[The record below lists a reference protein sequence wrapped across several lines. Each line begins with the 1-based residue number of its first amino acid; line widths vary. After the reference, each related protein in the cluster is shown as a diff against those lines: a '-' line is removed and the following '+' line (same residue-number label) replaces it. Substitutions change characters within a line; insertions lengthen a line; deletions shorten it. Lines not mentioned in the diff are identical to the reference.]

1 MPEFSLC
8 PNPHCDRPQN
18 HLAAEQCDCCGENL
32 LLKDQYRMVELLGQ
46 GGFGRTFKAIDI
58 THPQQK
64 YCAIKQFFP
73 QQAHETEKAAEL
85 FEQESQRL
93 QTLGNHEQIPALYDY
108 FKAGDRQ
115 YLVQEFIDGKNLAQE
130 LTDIGKFTA
139 PEITTLLRELLPVLR
154 MIHRHQVIHRDIK
167 PENIIRRTPTTAR
180 EKSTLVLV
188 DFGASKHATETTLG
202 KTGTMIGSAAFIA
215 PEQVRGKAN
224 FSSDLYSLGVTC
236 IHLLTAITPFDLLDT
251 GDNKWVWQDYV
262 DPKFDPKLTRILNKL
277 LEPATNRRY
286 QQADEVLRDLAATP
300 KRKKS
305 PLKLAIAS
313 LLIFG
318 IGVGGLNH
326 FVLTPLRSRLNP
338 TTVYG
343 NPDNPDLPIT
353 PAGLYALID
362 GEERNLTLKH
372 TDVDA
377 QVSGNIAQV
386 EVVQTFANPYDRPLE
401 AVYKFPLP
409 DDAAVDDMEIKIG
422 DETIRGLIK
431 RKEEA
436 QAIYDEAKDDG
447 KTAALLEQE
456 RDNIFTQSL
465 ANILP
470 GEEIEVTIRYS
481 NSLKFEGEDY
491 EFIFPMVV
499 APRYE
504 GAQVKASGF
513 TTSEKTLNPDYFPA
527 NRSGQDITV
536 NLEIDAGVPIQNL
549 TSPTHAIE
557 TQALGGTTGIS
568 LANDDEIP
576 NKDLIVRYQVTGK
589 ETQSTMLAQAD
600 QRGGHFATY
609 LIPAVDYQT
618 DEIVP
623 KDVVFLMDTSGS
635 QRGAAIAQSKEMMR
649 HFVQGLNPQDT
660 FTIIDFSSTSQKLS
674 SQPLANT
681 EENRKKA
688 LNYVGR
694 ISANGGTELMNGIN
708 EVINFPEAEDGR
720 LRTIVLLTDG
730 LIGDDRQIIGM
741 IQEQLKPGNRVFTF
755 GVGDATNHFLINRL
769 AEVGRGTSEILPIEE
784 KPKAAVEE
792 FFAEINNPVLTNIEI
807 SWLGEGDAPEIYP
820 EYMPDLFDKQPLVLH
835 GKKGDRRNGKLKVTG
850 TIAGGKTY
858 EKVFDVNFDQVQGN
872 GAIAQLWGR
881 AKIKE
886 YMNDMYWAET
896 TEGRNTVTN
905 TALDYRLVS
914 DYTSFVAVSEE
925 VRVDPQTKTFTED
938 IAVEIPESMEL
949 DSAIAPLT
957 VAGDQAGEIAPT
969 AETTNAPL
977 TVAGDQ
983 TEAIAPTAKTTNA
996 PMAKNIAPAPQGNK
1010 NSKDVP
1016 EPGQIIGNL
1025 LALLALTFFFWKR
1038 RQQKKNTQT
1047 LDRFPKS

>member
-18 HLAAEQCDCCGENL
+18 ELDAQQCGCCGEDL
-32 LLKDQYRMVELLGQ
+32 LLKDQYRLVELLGQ
-46 GGFGRTFKAIDI
+46 GGFGRTFKAMDI
-58 THPQQK
+58 SHPQQK

-73 QQAHETEKAAEL
+73 QQTHETEKAAEL
-85 FEQESQRL
+85 FEQEAQRL
-93 QTLGNHEQIPALYDY
+93 QTLGNHAQIPALYDY
-108 FKAGDRQ
+108 FKGGDRQ

-130 LTDIGKFTA
+130 LAAIGKFTA
-139 PEITTLLRELLPVLR
+139 LEITALLQELLPVLR

-167 PENIIRRTPTTAR
+167 PENIIRRIPTTAR

-236 IHLLTAITPFDLLDT
+236 IHLLTAIAPFDLLDT
-251 GDNKWVWQDYV
+251 GDNKWVWQDFV
-262 DPKFDPKLTRILNKL
+262 EPKFDPKLSRILNKL

-286 QQADEVLRDLAATP
+286 QQADEVLRDLATTP
-300 KRKKS
+300 KQKIS
-305 PLKLAIAS
+305 TLKLAIAS

-318 IGVGGLNH
+318 VGVSGLNH
-326 FVLTPLRSRLNP
+326 FVLTPLRSRLNS
-338 TTVYG
+338 VAVSR
-343 NPDNPDLPIT
+343 NPDLPLV

-422 DETIRGLIK
+422 DETIRGVIK

-481 NSLKFEGEDY
+481 NSLKFEGENY

-504 GAQVKASGF
+504 GSQVKASGLM
-513 TTSEKTLNPDYFPA
+513 TSEKTLNPDYFPA

-549 TSPTHAIE
+549 TSPTHAIK

-635 QRGAAIAQSKEMMR
+635 QRGAAIAQSKAMMR
-649 HFVQGLNPQDT
+649 HFVEGLNPQDT
-660 FTIIDFSSTSQKLS
+660 FTIIDFSSTSNKLS
-674 SQPLANT
+674 SEPLKNT
-681 EENRKKA
+681 AENRKKA
-688 LNYVGR
+688 LNYVSR
-694 ISANGGTELMNGIN
+694 ISANGGTELMNGIY

-741 IQEQLKPGNRVFTF
+741 VQEQLKPGNRVFTF

-769 AEVGRGTSEILPIEE
+769 AEVGRGISEILPIEE
-784 KPKAAVEE
+784 RPEAAVEE
-792 FFAEINNPVLTNIEI
+792 FFAEINNPVLTNIEV
-807 SWLGEGDAPEIYP
+807 SWLGDGDAPEIYP
-820 EYMPDLFDKQPLVLH
+820 EHMPDLFDQQPLVLH
-835 GKKGDRRNGKLKVTG
+835 GKKGDRRNGQLKVTG
-850 TIAGGKTY
+850 TMAGGKSY
-858 EKVFDVNFDQVQGN
+858 EKIFAVNFDQVQGN

-886 YMNDMYWAET
+886 YMNEMYWSET

-914 DYTSFVAVSEE
+914 DYTSFVAVSDE
-925 VRVDPQTKTFTED
+925 VRVDPQEKTFTED

-949 DSAIAPLT
+949 ESTAAPSA
-957 VAGDQAGEIAPT
+957 VAGDQAETIAPVAPT
-969 AETTNAPL
+969 A
-977 TVAGDQ
+977 V
-983 TEAIAPTAKTTNA
+983 TTNA
-996 PMAKNIAPAPQGNK
+996 PMAKNVAPAPQNNK

-1025 LALLALTFFFWKR
+1025 LALLALIFFFWKR
-1038 RQQKKNTQT
+1038 RQQKKTT
-1047 LDRFPKS
+1047 SIKSHPSN